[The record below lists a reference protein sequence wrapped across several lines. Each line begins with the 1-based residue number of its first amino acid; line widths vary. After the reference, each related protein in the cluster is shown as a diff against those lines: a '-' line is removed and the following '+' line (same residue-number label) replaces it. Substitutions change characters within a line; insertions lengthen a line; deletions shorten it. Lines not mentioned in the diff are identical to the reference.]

1 MQTRSVLLVP
11 SVLLGLISAAS
22 AADGPTGSWRMTVDL
37 GGGRSV
43 TFALAFEKTDKGWT
57 GKYLGATDPLEKAAV
72 QDVKLD
78 GDRLRFG
85 IKLDEQVLGFDGK
98 MPAAARQRISG
109 SINIGDDLLLTALEP
124 SQLVAFDRTT
134 FLKEMLSQG
143 THGPALF
150 DAAVELAKQ
159 ATASKAKSDE
169 VRAWAEKAVQAAE
182 PFGVR
187 WQLAVALRLVRALL
201 DQPEFGA
208 VALPLAQKAERLLD
222 PSDDASTQL
231 PVLDALEA
239 LLIQSNRKNDAE
251 ALSVR
256 IARLEERD
264 EREDAARAPFQPK
277 AFSGRKGASNRA
289 VLVELFTGA
298 ECPPCVA
305 ADLAFDALGKAYKPT
320 EVIGLQYHLHVMG
333 PDPMTTPIAEARK
346 LYYKVDGAP
355 SLFCDGK
362 SVAAGGGDPA
372 LAAKRFQGYVK
383 AIDPLLETK
392 ADVNL
397 ELSATRAGDNLN
409 VQVKVGNLARPGAK
423 TKLRVLLVEEFIRY
437 RGSNGIHFHHHV
449 VRGTVGPGDGTPLT
463 VASSVHPFQLD
474 LAALRKDLLANLEK
488 YQKENPDVIFVEKP
502 LKLARLRV
510 VAFIQDDDKQEVLQ
524 AVMAG
529 L

>member
-1 MQTRSVLLVP
+1 LS
-11 SVLLGLISAAS
+11 LISAAS
-22 AADGPTGSWRMTVDL
+22 AADGPAGSWRMTVDL

-43 TFALAFEKTDKGWT
+43 TFALAFEKTDKGWI
-57 GKYLGATDPLEKAAV
+57 GKYLGATDPLEKATV

-98 MPAAARQRISG
+98 VSAGNRQRIAG

-134 FLKEMLSQG
+134 LLKEMLSQG
-143 THGPALF
+143 TQGPATF

-159 ATASKAKSDE
+159 ATASKAKPEE
-169 VRAWAEKAVQAAE
+169 VRAWTEKAVQAAE

-187 WQLAVALRLVRALL
+187 WQLAVTIRLVRALL

-222 PSDDASTQL
+222 PSDDASTQF

-239 LLIQSNRKNDAE
+239 LLIQGNRKTDAE

-264 EREDAARAPFQPK
+264 EREESARAPFQPRPF
-277 AFSGRKGASNRA
+277 AGRKGASNRA

-320 EVIGLQYHLHVMG
+320 EVIGLQYHVHIPA
-333 PDPMTTPIAEARK
+333 PDPMTTPISEARK
-346 LYYKVDGAP
+346 QYYKVDGTP
-355 SLFCDGK
+355 SIFFDGK
-362 SVAAGGGDPA
+362 PAAGGGGDSKAGVKKFQEYVKIIDPA
-372 LAAKRFQGYVK
+372 
-383 AIDPLLETK
+383 LETK
-392 ADVNL
+392 ADAGL

-437 RGSNGIHFHHHV
+437 RGSNGIRFHHHV
-449 VRGTVGPGDGTPLT
+449 VRGAIGPGDGTPLT
-463 VASSVHPFQLD
+463 AVSSVHPFQLD
-474 LAALRKDLLANLEK
+474 LAALRKDLLANLDK

-510 VAFIQDDDKQEVLQ
+510 VAFIQNDDKQEVLQ
-524 AVMAG
+524 AGQVDVK
-529 L
+529 